1 MRKAAAPAAPPDAT
15 ALLSS
20 LRGVAAQLIAAKQ
33 AGGETS
39 QLASDGSALLM
50 EMRRQEHAVLE
61 AMEGPLQEVSAAKRK
76 METAEAE
83 LHGLRYHK
91 RSCVRGLAE
100 CNEMS
105 LELPVGLVSEAELK
119 QLAPELV
126 TADSAHQLQLQR
138 LAVECK
144 ERQKLCSTLAA
155 AKTAKA
161 ESSEQAA
168 ARKVLY
174 SSVATQLGTIISAAA
189 TLQATALWPDPHPH
203 SGPCPVVPT
212 LFSDGP
218 RPPLVALHML
228 PPTPLLAAASPNGHL
243 PPPLPHFPGTAAAVA
258 ANVRQRA
265 RGRARTAAAC
275 VAVHSLA
282 RRRGVPGGVGGAEGG
297 AGEGRGDAGGGGRR
311 GGGAAS
317 AAHGAALGRR
327 GRASCSRCGARRLRS
342 APPAGG
348 VSTYV
353 KEGSTALDGFAP
365 LTIPLCWTPHRTR
378 EYGVLAYYLLTYLL
392 AYLLTYLLT
401 F

>member
-1 MRKAAAPAAPPDAT
+1 MRKAAAPAAPPDAS

-189 TLQATALWPDPHPH
+189 TLQATALWPDPHASLWPVPCRPH
-203 SGPCPVVPT
+203 P
-212 LFSDGP
+212 LFR
-218 RPPLVALHML
+218 RP
-228 PPTPLLAAASPNGHL
+228 L
-243 PPPLPHFPGTAAAVA
+243 PPP
-258 ANVRQRA
+258 
-265 RGRARTAAAC
+265 
-275 VAVHSLA
+275 S
-282 RRRGVPGGVGGAEGG
+282 
-297 AGEGRGDAGGGGRR
+297 
-311 GGGAAS
+311 
-317 AAHGAALGRR
+317 
-327 GRASCSRCGARRLRS
+327 
-342 APPAGG
+342 
-348 VSTYV
+348 
-353 KEGSTALDGFAP
+353 
-365 LTIPLCWTPHRTR
+365 
-378 EYGVLAYYLLTYLL
+378 
-392 AYLLTYLLT
+392 
-401 F
+401 